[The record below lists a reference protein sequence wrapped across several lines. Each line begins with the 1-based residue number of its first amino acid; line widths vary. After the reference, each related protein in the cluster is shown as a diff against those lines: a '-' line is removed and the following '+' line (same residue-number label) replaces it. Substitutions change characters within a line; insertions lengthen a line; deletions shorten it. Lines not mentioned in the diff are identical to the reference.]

1 MQMKPLIKIPCL
13 IIKTT
18 NRIDD
23 SEAKLFITTVK
34 ERINQG
40 GDGVM
45 MLNEID
51 SGNGRHL
58 FGGILTLDWSHGIYR
73 LMKPLLWS
81 VDLAVN

>member
-51 SGNGRHL
+51 SGER
-58 FGGILTLDWSHGIYR
+58 
-73 LMKPLLWS
+73 
-81 VDLAVN
+81 